1 MMALDFG
8 RRILLPA
15 KPGFIVGSI
24 AAAFALNLLPW
35 QDVRGMPD
43 LLAITIA
50 FWCVH
55 QPRRV
60 GIGVAWTLGLIM
72 DAAYGTL
79 FGQYALAYAALAYGA
94 HTLHRRILRFPLWQ
108 QALHILVLL
117 LAAQGLMLA
126 VRLVA
131 GGTYPGAEYFVGSV
145 VGAALWP
152 VATFVLLAPQ
162 RRTAEVDQTRP
173 I

>member
-1 MMALDFG
+1 MASQFG
-8 RRILLPA
+8 RQHILLPVN
-15 KPGFIVGSI
+15 PGFIVASI
-24 AAAFALNLLPW
+24 GAAFAINLLPW
-35 QDVRGMPD
+35 QDIRGVPD
-43 LLAITIA
+43 LLAVVIT

-55 QPRRV
+55 QPRKV
-60 GIGVAWTLGLIM
+60 GIGVAWMLGLVM

-79 FGQYALAYAALAYGA
+79 FGQYALAYAMLAYAA

-108 QALHILVLL
+108 QALHVLVLL

-126 VRLVA
+126 VRLLA
-131 GGTYPGAEYFVGSV
+131 GGTYPGVGYFIGSV

-152 VATFVLLAPQ
+152 VVTYILLAPQ
-162 RRTAEVDQTRP
+162 RRTAEVDRTRP